1 MKRKIYYFF
10 LIGMLAGLVT
20 PGAGTTAAR
29 RDDDD
34 YEDNARYEV
43 WVIDQSNTRDE
54 DGNGT
59 LDSGGTLY
67 VYQGDDLSRD
77 DAASA
82 VPGVVDLGGAA
93 RDLCLAQ
100 TGTAP
105 VRPHMF
111 FFNAARSHA
120 VIAFVAS
127 GHVLFLN
134 TASKAPVQCMDV
146 GVQAHAAVPSNDQT
160 FIVVANQNGRLLQR
174 INTNYQTNT
183 FTLDNA
189 ATINFATCS
198 TPSGAPCQD
207 AVLRPDA
214 RPVCPVIDNCDRFT
228 FVTLAGGGLFVVD
241 PNTTPMS
248 IVAEYD
254 KATVHPDGCGGVQAK
269 SRMYINSGGATEGD
283 LYSFPL
289 RGYLSTNPPNTPAPT
304 LVYTHDGTN
313 ADSHGAVA
321 TRHESY
327 VWVAERFGNNIT
339 VVDTT
344 TNAVINQFSLVGG
357 VSNDPA
363 PDLLDIS
370 PDGKYI
376 FMALRGPNPLT
387 GNNPAFNNAVGSTPG
402 LGVIRVKKGGETGKF
417 VARVPISHM
426 VAGVERAD
434 PHGMRVLIKP

>member
-1 MKRKIYYFF
+1 MKRKINLF
-10 LIGMLAGLVT
+10 LLISILAGLAALGV
-20 PGAGTTAAR
+20 GATAAR
-29 RDDDD
+29 HDDDD
-34 YEDNARYEV
+34 DEDDSRYEV
-43 WVIDQSNTRDE
+43 WVIDQSNTKDD
-54 DGNGT
+54 DGNGS

-67 VYQGDDLSRD
+67 VYEGRDLIRD
-77 DAASA
+77 NPASA
-82 VPGVVDLGGAA
+82 APELIDLGGAA
-93 RDLCLAQ
+93 RDLCLSQ
-100 TGTAP
+100 TGTVP

-111 FFNAARSHA
+111 FFNGGRSHA
-120 VIAFVAS
+120 VIAFVGS
-127 GHVLFLN
+127 GHVLFMD
-134 TASKAPVQCMDV
+134 TANKTPLQCLDV

-174 INTNYQTNT
+174 INTNYETNT

-189 ATINFATCS
+189 ATINFATCT

-207 AVLRPDA
+207 ATLRPDA
-214 RPVCPVIDNCDRFT
+214 RPVCPVIDSCDRFT

-254 KATVHPDGCGGVQAK
+254 KATVHPDGCGGIQAK
-269 SRMYINSGGATEGD
+269 SRMYINSGGATEAD

-289 RGYLSTNPPNTPAPT
+289 RGYMGGNPPNTPAPT
-304 LVYTHDGTN
+304 LVYTHDGTSS
-313 ADSHGAVA
+313 DSHGAVA
-321 TRHESY
+321 TRRDRF
-327 VWVAERFGNNIT
+327 VWVVERFGNNIT

-344 TNAVINQFSLVGG
+344 SNAVINQFSLVGR

-370 PDGKYI
+370 PDGKLI
-376 FMALRGPNPLT
+376 FMSLRGPNPLT

-402 LGVIRVKKGGETGKF
+402 LGIMRVEHGGRRGRF
-417 VARVPISHM
+417 FARLPISHV

-434 PHGMRVLIKP
+434 PHGMRVLSKH

>member
-1 MKRKIYYFF
+1 MKRRIYVGA
-10 LIGMLAGLVT
+10 LISILAGMV
-20 PGAGTTAAR
+20 AYTTAMTPPAY
-29 RDDDD
+29 DDDNTV
-34 YEDNARYEV
+34 EYEV
-43 WVIDQSNTRDE
+43 WVIDQSNSRDE

-67 VYQGDDLSRD
+67 TYNGRDLLGEQ
-77 DAASA
+77 ASA
-82 VPGVVDLGGAA
+82 AVPTVVDLGGAS
-93 RDLCLAQ
+93 RDLCVAQ

-111 FFNAARSHA
+111 AFNASGSHA
-120 VIAFVAS
+120 VISFVAS
-127 GHVLFLN
+127 GHVLFMN
-134 TASKAPVQCMDV
+134 TTTKAPIQCLDV

-160 FIVVANQNGRLLQR
+160 FVVVANQNGRLLQR

-189 ATINFATCS
+189 ATINLATCT

-214 RPVCPVIDNCDRFT
+214 RPICPVIDSCDRFA
-228 FVTLAGGGLFVVD
+228 FITLAGGGLFVVD

-248 IVAEYD
+248 ILGEYD
-254 KATVHPDGCGGVQAK
+254 KASVHPDGCGGVQANGQ
-269 SRMYINSGGATEGD
+269 MYINSGGAKEGD

-289 RGYLSTNPPNTPAPT
+289 RGYLSSNPPNTPAPT

-321 TRHESY
+321 TSGDRY
-327 VWVAERFGNNIT
+327 LWVVERFGNNMTI
-339 VVDTT
+339 VDTR
-344 TNAVINQFSLVGG
+344 NNSVLDHFSLVGD

-376 FMALRGPNPLT
+376 FMSLRGPNPLT
-387 GNNPAFNNAVGSTPG
+387 GNNPAFNNSVGSTPG
-402 LGVIRVKKGGETGKF
+402 VGIIRVQQGGTRGRF
-417 VARVPISHM
+417 IARLPISRI
-426 VAGVERAD
+426 VGGVERAD
-434 PHGMRVLIKP
+434 PHGLRVLIK

>member
-1 MKRKIYYFF
+1 MKRKIHFF
-10 LIGMLAGLVT
+10 LLLCILAVPVAFG
-20 PGAGTTAAR
+20 GRTTAALH
-29 RDDDD
+29 DDDD
-34 YEDNARYEV
+34 DDAGYEV
-43 WVIDQSNTRDE
+43 WTLDQSNTKDD

-67 VYQGDDLSRD
+67 VYDGDDLSRHHP
-77 DAASA
+77 ASA
-82 VPGVVDLGGAA
+82 VPQVIDLGGAA

-111 FFNAARSHA
+111 FFNAGRSHA
-120 VIAFVAS
+120 MIAFVAS
-127 GHVLFLN
+127 GHVLFMD
-134 TASKAPVQCMDV
+134 TATKAPLQCLDV

-189 ATINFATCS
+189 ATINLATCT

-214 RPVCPVIDNCDRFT
+214 RPVCPVIDSCDRFT

-254 KATVHPDGCGGVQAK
+254 KSTVHPDGCGGIQAR

-289 RGYLSTNPPNTPAPT
+289 RGYNGANPPNTPAPT
-304 LVYTHDGTN
+304 LVYSHDGTN
-313 ADSHGAVA
+313 SDSHGITV
-321 TRHESY
+321 TRNERFL
-327 VWVAERFGNNIT
+327 WVAERFGNNIT
-339 VVDTT
+339 VVDTK
-344 TNAVINQFSLVGG
+344 TNAPINQFSLVGR

-363 PDLLDIS
+363 PDLMDIS
-370 PDGKYI
+370 PDGKLI
-376 FMALRGPNPLT
+376 FMSLRGPNPLT

-402 LGVIRVKKGGETGKF
+402 VGVMLVEHGGRRGRF
-417 VARVPISHM
+417 IARLPISH
-426 VAGVERAD
+426 VVDGVERAD
-434 PHGMRVLIKP
+434 PHGLRVLLK